1 MSKMLLAAMPVLM
14 QIARFT
20 TESLPSEAQTNW
32 SLDQLLKNSK
42 TYAIGIGG
50 GIITLS
56 GVILMI
62 VAGVQIATGLMSHGK
77 KQTNWV
83 IVIVMLIVGGIF
95 TWGGF
100 TQLAKIASGAQK
112 TIEDLGKGKTSMII
126 NQGEILATGAKVYA
140 QQAASIIRH
149 TIFRM

>member
-14 QIARFT
+14 QVIAT
-20 TESLPSEAQTNW
+20 KSNVPAQEDKW
-32 SLDQLLKNSK
+32 SLETLLLNSK
-42 TYAIGIGG
+42 NYAVIIGG
-50 GIITLS
+50 GIITLI
-56 GVILMI
+56 GVILII

-100 TQLAKIASGAQK
+100 TKLAEIASGANK
-112 TIEDLGKGKTSMII
+112 TLDELGNPKTTSMII
-126 NQGEILATGAKVYA
+126 NQGKILATGAKVYA

>member
-14 QIARFT
+14 QVARFT
-20 TESLPSEAQTNW
+20 TESKLEKDDNW
-32 SLDQLLKNSK
+32 NLMQLLTNSK
-42 TYAIGIGG
+42 TYAVAIGG
-50 GIITLS
+50 GIITLI

-83 IVIVMLIVGGIF
+83 IVIVMLIVGGVF

-112 TIEDLGKGKTSMII
+112 TIEDLGTGKTTSMII
-126 NQGEILATGAKVYA
+126 NQGKILAAGAKVYA